1 MIRKARKITDNN
13 LQTFKEELEM
23 KNWTT
28 LLTIDD
34 PLRAYK
40 DFPSEF
46 QTLYNKH
53 FPIITVLKR

>member
-23 KNWTT
+23 KNWTA

-40 DFPSEF
+40 DFSSEF